1 MFDVLVYLYEN
12 YWRRD
17 ACPSAEQLQRKL
29 NALGFDQ
36 VDVDEALN
44 WLHGLS
50 LATEATEQQAMPAL
64 QHADSL
70 RVYSAAELTQVGDRG
85 IGFIEFLCGAGVLS
99 APLRELVID
108 RAMAAA
114 GGPVELEQLK
124 IIVLMVFWSSG
135 IEPDALVLDEL
146 FVDDAE
152 RVMH

>member
-29 NALGFDQ
+29 NAIGFDEG
-36 VDVDEALN
+36 DVEEALL

-50 LATEATEQQAMPAL
+50 VAADATDQQTAPA
-64 QHADSL
+64 QPQADSL
-70 RVYSAAELTQVGDRG
+70 RVYSASETAQVGHKG
-85 IGFIEFLCGAGVLS
+85 LGFIEFLCGAGVLN

-114 GGPVELEQLK
+114 GGPIDLEQLK

-146 FVDDAE
+146 FVDESE
-152 RVMH
+152 RVIH